1 MTRRP
6 ADARRRFIIIA
17 LIAPIALALIA
28 AVAQFVMLPNLDATV
43 AIHWDFRGT
52 PDGFGPAWSFP
63 VLTVAMGVG
72 LPMLLSGTALA
83 SDRAA
88 ARREGR
94 PAAPTANSR
103 FVAATVLATVAFLS
117 VLSTALVAMQVEGT
131 GQARAGAG
139 LPLLAAVVAALA
151 CGLAGWWAQ
160 PRVTASPAAGEAAH
174 ALDLRDEETAV
185 WVRTAT
191 VSGLPLALLA
201 GAALFTV
208 GLGVVLLVT
217 GDGAAGWITLA
228 SGVVVTL
235 LVATGTAYRV
245 VVDNRGL
252 TVRAFAGVPRW
263 RLQPSGIRAVEV
275 VFVNP
280 TGDFGGWGWR
290 WTPGRFGVVTRAGEA
305 IQVTRADGRRFV
317 VTVDDAETGAAVLQA
332 VVDRARQADAPA

>member
-6 ADARRRFIIIA
+6 ADPNRRFLIVA
-17 LIAPIALALIA
+17 LIAPITIALAASVVQLI
-28 AVAQFVMLPNLDATV
+28 MLPNLAATV
-43 AIHWDFRGT
+43 AIHWDFSGT

-63 VLTVAMGVG
+63 ALTAG
-72 LPMLLSGTALA
+72 LGIGLSALLAGTALA

-88 ARREGR
+88 ARRDAR
-94 PAAPTANSR
+94 PATPTANSG
-103 FVAATVLATVAFLS
+103 FVGALVLGTVAFLS
-117 VLSTALVAMQVEGT
+117 VLATALAAVQVGAPDE
-131 GQARAGAG
+131 QAVGAG
-139 LPLLAAVVAALA
+139 LPMLGALAAGVAA
-151 CGLAGWWAQ
+151 GLAGWWAL
-160 PRVTASPAAGEAAH
+160 PRATAAPVAGEAAH
-174 ALDLRDEETAV
+174 ALDLGADESAV

-191 VSGLPLALLA
+191 MSRLPLALLG
-201 GAALFTV
+201 GAALVTV

-217 GDGAAGWITLA
+217 GDDAAGWITLA

-263 RLQPSGIRAVEV
+263 RLEPSGIRAVEV

-305 IQVTRADGRRFV
+305 IQVTRADGRQFV

-332 VVDRARQADAPA
+332 VADRARQEGPRT

>member
-1 MTRRP
+1 VTRHP
-6 ADARRRFIIIA
+6 ADPRRRFLIVA
-17 LIAPIALALIA
+17 LLAPIALALVA
-28 AVAQFVMLPNLDATV
+28 AVVQLVMLPNPDATV
-43 AIHWDFRGT
+43 AVHWDFSGT

-63 VLTVAMGVG
+63 VLTVALGVG
-72 LPMLLSGTALA
+72 LPALLSGTALA

-94 PAAPTANSR
+94 PTAPTANSR
-103 FVAATVLATVAFLS
+103 FVAAMVLATVAFLS
-117 VLSTALVAMQVEGT
+117 VLSTVLVAAQVTGP
-131 GQARAGAG
+131 GQATAGAG
-139 LPLLAAVVAALA
+139 LPLLAAAVAALA
-151 CGLAGWWAQ
+151 CGLAGWWVQ
-160 PRVTASPAAGEAAH
+160 PRVTASPVEGEAAH

-191 VSGLPLALLA
+191 MSRLPLALLV

-208 GLGVVLLVT
+208 ALGVALVAT
-217 GDGAAGWITLA
+217 GAGAGGWITLA
-228 SGVVVTL
+228 SGAVVTL

-263 RLQPSGIRAVEV
+263 HLDPGGIRAVEV

-280 TGDFGGWGWR
+280 TGEFGGWGWR
-290 WTPGRFGVVTRAGEA
+290 WTPGRFGVITRAGEA
-305 IQVTRADGRRFV
+305 IQVTRTSGRQFV

-332 VVDRARQADAPA
+332 VVDRARQAGPRE